1 VQGPP
6 GFIRNNEEWIIWIL
20 ASEYGGAA
28 PVEALSRYTVL
39 PAAQIHDNLLYLE
52 RTGFLRLERDPAK
65 HYPEELA
72 GARLTEAGLALSAE
86 IAERPDPGD
95 LF

>member
-1 VQGPP
+1 MQGPP
-6 GFIRNNEEWIIWIL
+6 GFIRNNEEWIVWIL

-28 PVEALSRYTVL
+28 PVGALSRYTSL
-39 PAAQIHDNLLYLE
+39 PADQIHDNLLYLE
-52 RTGFLRLERDPAK
+52 RTGLLLLERDPAR

-72 GARLTEAGLALSAE
+72 AARLTDAGLALYAE
-86 IAERPDPGD
+86 MQERPDPGD